1 MIIITTSDFRANQT
15 KFLDMANRGEEIVLK
30 SRTSGSFRIMPI
42 AKAETIAK
50 ESHFM
55 KELKGALL
63 EAKEYKEGKRNLKSL
78 DDLINEL

>member
-15 KFLDMANRGEEIVLK
+15 KFLDMANKGEDIVLK

-42 AKAETIAK
+42 AKEETIAK
-50 ESHFM
+50 ENDLM
-55 KELKGALL
+55 KDLRGALL
-63 EAKEYKEGKRNLKSL
+63 EVKEYREGKRNFKSL